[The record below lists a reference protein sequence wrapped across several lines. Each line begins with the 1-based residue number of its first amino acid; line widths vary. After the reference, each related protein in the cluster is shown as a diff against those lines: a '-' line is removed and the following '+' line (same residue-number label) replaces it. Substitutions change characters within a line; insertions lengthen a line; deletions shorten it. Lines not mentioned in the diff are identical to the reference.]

1 MIDQKT
7 SSDIGRAL
15 TLVAQK
21 HPLRFRVRESGSGAF
36 LSANLA
42 DQNLPGVTCPEQT
55 KKTKNCGT
63 CGICFYSLLNVN
75 FIGHGRNL
83 NPENNAIVNGTTIF
97 QKTIKLASESKNVL
111 KSGSVDKIGK
121 KMVKGDWKD
130 AAFLTLTLTER
141 ETCPASCIHWN
152 DCYGNGMRFAHRM
165 SIIGLMTAIEKQL
178 TNLPAD
184 KEYIIRLH
192 ILGDFFSVAY
202 VAFWDRM
209 MDKFPNIKIFGYT
222 AHPIDNSHLK
232 KR

>member
-21 HPLRFRVRESGSGAF
+21 HPMRFRVRESGSGAF

-55 KKTKNCGT
+55 GKTDNCGT
-63 CGICFYSLLNVN
+63 CGLCFYSLLNIN
-75 FIGHGRNL
+75 FIGHGRDL
-83 NPENNAIVNGTTIF
+83 NPEHNAIVNGTTIF
-97 QKTIKLASESKNVL
+97 QKTIKTVDQVKNVL
-111 KSGSVDKIGK
+111 KFSSNKKLGK
-121 KMVKGDWKD
+121 TVVKGKWSDHK
-130 AAFLTLTLTER
+130 FMTLTLTER
-141 ETCPASCIHWN
+141 ETCPASCLHWS
-152 DCYGNGMRFAHRM
+152 DCYGNGMRFAQR
-165 SIIGLMTAIEKQL
+165 IDVTGLMEAIEAQL
-178 TNLPAD
+178 TDLPAD
-184 KEYIIRLH
+184 KKYAIRLH
-192 ILGDFFSVAY
+192 VLGDFYSVAY

-232 KR
+232 ES